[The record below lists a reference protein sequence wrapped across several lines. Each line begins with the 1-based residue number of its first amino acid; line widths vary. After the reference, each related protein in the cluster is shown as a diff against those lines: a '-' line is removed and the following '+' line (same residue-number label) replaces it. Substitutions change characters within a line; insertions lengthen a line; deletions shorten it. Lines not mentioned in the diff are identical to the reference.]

1 MAAKVGDLTLQEFQ
15 DIVESIVE
23 QKIHEL
29 FADDEDTLEL
39 NDSLRERLLQ
49 QMQSVK
55 SGDYG
60 IPMEEILLEL
70 RLE

>member
-49 QMQSVK
+49 QMQSVT